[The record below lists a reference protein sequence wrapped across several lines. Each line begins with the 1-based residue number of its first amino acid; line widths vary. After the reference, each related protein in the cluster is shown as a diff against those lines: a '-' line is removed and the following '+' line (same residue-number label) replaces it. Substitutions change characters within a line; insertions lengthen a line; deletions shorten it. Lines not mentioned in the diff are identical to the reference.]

1 MNKNKKKRVGSKN
14 LVKKKSINLTKIKLG
29 NFNFILF
36 YFFVYMHTHIKC
48 IRICQVN
55 NILRKRHENKLLISS
70 LKEENKTKKIIE
82 ERVHTGSSWVISFLL
97 LLFFI
102 INYECIFSLLLPHVY
117 IYIFGTSAH
126 SLLLIVHLFFP
137 SMYVQ
142 NEIKKN

>member
-1 MNKNKKKRVGSKN
+1 
-14 LVKKKSINLTKIKLG
+14 
-29 NFNFILF
+29 
-36 YFFVYMHTHIKC
+36 MHTHIKC

-117 IYIFGTSAH
+117 IYIYLARAH
-126 SLLLIVHLFFP
+126 THS
-137 SMYVQ
+137 Y
-142 NEIKKN
+142 